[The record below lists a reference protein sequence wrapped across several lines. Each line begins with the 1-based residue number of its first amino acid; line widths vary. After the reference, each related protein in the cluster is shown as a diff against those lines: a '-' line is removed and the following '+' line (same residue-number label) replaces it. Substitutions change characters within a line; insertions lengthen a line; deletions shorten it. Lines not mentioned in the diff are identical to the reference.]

1 MSLTA
6 EISSQRYFYFCLFNW
21 FQDTYFFNCIIYFH
35 SDRWIL
41 PSSFSFIFL
50 LDISCLLIE
59 IARLHG
65 RYNIQNIYLYLSQPL
80 MKYIFMFSDY
90 SFSFSFFFTIHHSL
104 IFLPD
109 ISCLSLAIE
118 RHHVSS
124 NLKSFLR
131 YLFHKTFIVIV
142 Q

>member
-1 MSLTA
+1 MA

-35 SDRWIL
+35 SDRWFL

-90 SFSFSFFFTIHHSL
+90 SFSFSFFFYYTSFSNIPTRYQLFIAGDWETSCIFKSQIFFTLL
-104 IFLPD
+104 IP
-109 ISCLSLAIE
+109 
-118 RHHVSS
+118 
-124 NLKSFLR
+124 
-131 YLFHKTFIVIV
+131 
-142 Q
+142 